1 MRDPPFRKGNGLD
14 GLAISHLVAS
24 AGHAGCILVTLKQNA
39 AGRKEDAMSHTSTP
53 KRMRLAAYRQLYTA
67 VCSLSDT
74 LYEEA
79 LAVSENDRDAAFAA
93 SCALV
98 SRLARERTPAARH
111 GLLGRIEALP
121 RTCAKSSRRA
131 ASAAT

>member
-1 MRDPPFRKGNGLD
+1 M
-14 GLAISHLVAS
+14 SQ
-24 AGHAGCILVTLKQNA
+24 TL
-39 AGRKEDAMSHTSTP
+39 R
-53 KRMRLAAYRQLYTA
+53 RRVRLAAYRQLYSA
-67 VCSLSDT
+67 VCSLSDS

-98 SRLARERTPAARH
+98 SRLARERTPAAQH

-121 RTCAKSSRRA
+121 RTCARSSRRA
-131 ASAAT
+131 ASAPT